1 MYQIGVAHGGRVD
14 RDFVGARLQESP
26 DIVQA
31 ADPPAHG
38 QRHEADLGRPPDHVP
53 EDLALFVAGGDVEK
67 NQLIGSLGVIPR
79 SDLHRIAGVTEVE
92 EVRSLDHPAMV
103 DVKARDDPLGQHAQ
117 PHRGTPV
124 GNTPRSAL
132 EFVSVT
138 EGYAPI
144 LERTPLL
151 FYETREID
159 PRG

>member
-1 MYQIGVAHGGRVD
+1 M
-14 RDFVGARLQESP
+14 
-26 DIVQA
+26 
-31 ADPPAHG
+31 
-38 QRHEADLGRPPDHVP
+38 
-53 EDLALFVAGGDVEK
+53 AGGDVEK

-79 SDLHRIAGVTEVE
+79 RDLHRIAGVTEVE

-124 GNTPRSAL
+124 GNTPPGAL

-144 LERTPLL
+144 LERTPNV